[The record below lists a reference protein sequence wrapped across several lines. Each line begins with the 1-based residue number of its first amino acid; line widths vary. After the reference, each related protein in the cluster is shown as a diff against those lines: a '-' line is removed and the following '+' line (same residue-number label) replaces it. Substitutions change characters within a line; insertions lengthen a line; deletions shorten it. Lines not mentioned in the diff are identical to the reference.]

1 MGKFSESSPYDS
13 GVASVVITHVK
24 TKQAI
29 LSAG

>member
-1 MGKFSESSPYDS
+1 MGEFLKSSPNDS
-13 GVASVVITHVK
+13 GVASVVIAHVK